1 MQNYP
6 NIELIISDDGSAEF
20 PRSDIETYIS
30 KQKSENITNVLV
42 RQEEVN
48 CGTVRHLN
56 HAIAAA
62 HGDYIVALAGDDA
75 FYNENVLSAY
85 VEGFSRAPRKLL
97 Y

>member
-1 MQNYP
+1 MNEPLFSLIILCYRKFEHLYTAIDSALLQNYP

-56 HAIAAA
+56 QAIAAA
-62 HGDYIVALAGDDA
+62 QGD
-75 FYNENVLSAY
+75 
-85 VEGFSRAPRKLL
+85 
-97 Y
+97 